1 MSDAEVLLNSVADL
15 DEDKVFDIAR
25 SMLESG
31 VEPLE
36 IISIC
41 NAGLEVVG
49 ERYERK
55 EYYLGALIMSGEI
68 FKGVMEILE
77 ESGCFIAPSGD
88 DASKVLLGVPL
99 GDVHDI
105 GKDIVSNL
113 LKCSGFEVVDLGVS
127 VNPRDFVEALRDT
140 GARVLGMSVLLT
152 VAYEPARETV
162 LEIEKA
168 GMRGEVKIMLGGGAA
183 SERLREYAGA
193 DAWSRDALDAVKFA
207 REFSQKGETGWRALP
222 H

>member
-1 MSDAEVLLNSVADL
+1 MTTEDVLLNAVADL
-15 DEDKVFDIAR
+15 DEDKVLELAR
-25 SMLESG
+25 AMLDSG
-31 VEPLE
+31 VEPLK
-36 IISIC
+36 IIETC
-41 NAGLEVVG
+41 NAGLALVG
-49 ERYERK
+49 ERYERR

-68 FKGVMEILE
+68 FKGVMDILE
-77 ESGCFIAPSGD
+77 SRGCFIAPSGRE
-88 DASKVLLGVPL
+88 ASKVLLGVPL

-105 GKDIVSNL
+105 GKDIIANL

-127 VNPRDFVEALRDT
+127 VNPKDFVAALRET

-162 LEIEKA
+162 LEIERA
-168 GMRGEVKIMLGGGAA
+168 GMRDMVRIMIGGGAA

-207 REFSQKGETGWRALP
+207 REFTGKE
-222 H
+222 

>member
-1 MSDAEVLLNSVADL
+1 MSAEEVLLNAIADL
-15 DEDKVFDIAR
+15 EEELVLSCAR
-25 SMLESG
+25 DMLASG
-31 VEPLE
+31 TEPLR
-36 IISIC
+36 IIEVC
-41 NAGLEVVG
+41 NAGLAVVG

-68 FKGVMEILE
+68 FKGVMGILE
-77 ESGCFIAPSGD
+77 DSGCFVAPAGEE
-88 DASKVLLGVPL
+88 ASRVMLGVPL

-105 GKDIVSNL
+105 GKDIISNL

-127 VNPRDFVEALRDT
+127 VSPAEFVTALEET
-140 GARVLGMSVLLT
+140 GIRLLGMSVLLT

-162 LEIEKA
+162 LAIERA
-168 GMRGEVKIMLGGGAA
+168 GLRDTVKIMIGGGAA

-207 REFSQKGETGWRALP
+207 RGFLRKE
-222 H
+222 